1 MNNFDLLDAIGGVN
15 DQWKQEVITH
25 MTKNNNTNTAGR
37 YARKPST
44 ARRILRQLPVA
55 AAIICLL
62 GVTAYAAATHW
73 GIFDFQRE
81 SLRPFPSE
89 AQEIVQ
95 QQTET
100 GSIVQ
105 EDETGSTELIKC
117 EITESVND
125 GRQLNL
131 TVRLQSGVPGK
142 YVLLNQMDEP
152 GMAASYFGADYDGTI
167 GEYAEENG
175 MTLLEVSAGVQ
186 FTENGQG
193 SGVQTVQEK
202 HQAPDTIDYLITCD
216 MADLPASGEGIL
228 VTTAREFDKVN
239 FEDIIR
245 TEIPFSFLETANS
258 QSESYRPVN
267 QPNVEGVEITDVNV
281 SHTDL
286 RTYIEITYKMPQKLL
301 DEGAMFRFSPDGEYG
316 TASAGSYTEELEPGL
331 YKHNEEMSK
340 TDLGDSFTM
349 EFFSLWG
356 PEGKTVLD
364 TVEFVK

>member
-15 DQWKQEVITH
+15 DQWKQEVINH
-25 MTKNNNTNTAGR
+25 MTKNKNNENGGR
-37 YARKPST
+37 YARPSRT
-44 ARRILRQLPVA
+44 RRILRQLPVA

-62 GVTAYAAATHW
+62 GVTAYAAVTHW
-73 GIFDFQRE
+73 GIFDFQKD
-81 SLRPFPSE
+81 SLQPFPAE

-105 EDETGSTELIKC
+105 EDEAGSIELVKC

-152 GMAASYFGADYDGTI
+152 SMAASYFGADYDGTI
-167 GEYAEENG
+167 GEYAEENN
-175 MTLLEVSAGVQ
+175 MILLVVSAGVQ
-186 FTENGQG
+186 FSENGQG
-193 SGVQTVQEK
+193 SGVQDVLEK
-202 HQAPDTIDYLITCD
+202 HQAPDIIDYLITCD

-228 VTTAREFDKVN
+228 DTTAREFDKVS
-239 FEDIIR
+239 FEDIVR
-245 TEIPFSFLETANS
+245 TEIPFNFLETANS
-258 QSESYRPVN
+258 QSECYRPVN
-267 QPNVEGVEITDVNV
+267 QPNVEGVEITDVTV

-286 RTYIEITYKMPQKLL
+286 RTYVEITYKMPKQVAE
-301 DEGAMFRFSPDGEYG
+301 EGGVFRFSPDGEYKMATSG
-316 TASAGSYTEELEPGL
+316 GYIEKVESDV
-331 YKHNEEMSK
+331 YKATIEMVK
-340 TDLGDSFTM
+340 TDLGDSF
-349 EFFSLWG
+349 SLELASIG
-356 PEGKTVLD
+356 APEGKTVLD